1 MSDDKKAIM
10 SIEMVG
16 RLVTIH
22 SSFRFVFDNRHR
34 IDQVLGVDLCLG
46 RGTHSLIIQVGKVF
60 DPVEVTAAVLLQ
72 LAKRYGIN
80 EFELLGSKTD
90 LEVLIAANL
99 LLQESVIRS
108 TAEASEEEK
117 KGLKDYLE
125 KLEDEL
131 KDLEREA
138 EELDDEV

>member
-1 MSDDKKAIM
+1 MSDGKKAIM

-16 RLVTIH
+16 RLATIH
-22 SSFRFVFDNRHR
+22 SSFRFDNRHR

-46 RGTHSLIIQVGKVF
+46 RGAHSIIIQVGKVF
-60 DPVEVTAAVLLQ
+60 DPIEVTAAVLLQ

-90 LEVLIAANL
+90 LEVLVAANL

-108 TAEASEEEK
+108 IAEASEEEK